1 MVHRRGLVTGVR
13 LGSPGLQSEAVGVGE
28 KNEGMFIWYFD
39 LILGR

>member
-1 MVHRRGLVTGVR
+1 MVHRRGLVTSVG

-28 KNEGMFIWYFD
+28 INEGMFIWYFD